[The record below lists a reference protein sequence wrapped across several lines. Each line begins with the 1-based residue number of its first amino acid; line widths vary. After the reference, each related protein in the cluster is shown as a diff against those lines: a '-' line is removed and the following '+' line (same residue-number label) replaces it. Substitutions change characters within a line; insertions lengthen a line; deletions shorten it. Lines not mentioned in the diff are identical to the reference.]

1 MISACCRSPGDGYHA
16 EITRNA
22 VSLDSVTS
30 TFLGRPVAGDR
41 ALIMAIVNRTP
52 DSFYDRGATFAD
64 AAAKDAVH
72 RVVAEGA
79 DVVDVGGVKAGP
91 GSAVDADEEIA
102 RVVPFIEWLRGA
114 YPDQLISVDTWR
126 ASVAKQAC
134 AAGADL
140 INDTW
145 GGHDADLPDVA
156 AEFGAGLVCSHTGG
170 AIPRTRPFRVNYG
183 LSERGVVDDVIAEV
197 TAAAERAVANG
208 VARDR
213 ILIDPTHDFGKNTY
227 HGLSLL
233 RHVKDLVNT
242 GWPVLMALSNKDF
255 VGETL
260 GVELTERLEGTL
272 AATAL
277 SAAEGARMFRVHE
290 VGPTRRVLEMVASI
304 QGVRPP
310 ARTVRGLA

>member
-1 MISACCRSPGDGYHA
+1 VQP
-16 EITRNA
+16 
-22 VSLDSVTS
+22 
-30 TFLGRPVAGDR
+30 TFCGRPVASDR

-52 DSFYDRGATFAD
+52 DSFYDRGATFSDD
-64 AAAKDAVH
+64 AAKSAAH
-72 RVVAEGA
+72 RVIEDGA

-91 GSAVDADEEIA
+91 GEAVDADAEIA
-102 RVVPFIEWLRGA
+102 RVVPFIEWLRDA
-114 YPDQLISVDTWR
+114 YPDQAISVDTWR

-145 GGHDADLPDVA
+145 GGTDPGLPEVA

-170 AIPRTRPFRVNYG
+170 AVPRTRPFRVNYG
-183 LSERGVVDDVIAEV
+183 TSTRGVVDDVIREV
-197 TAAAERAVANG
+197 SAAAERAVAAG
-208 VARDR
+208 VARDAV
-213 ILIDPTHDFGKNTY
+213 LIDPTHDFGKNTY

-233 RHVKDLVNT
+233 RDVEDLVNT

-260 GVELTERLEGTL
+260 GVGLTERLEGTL

-277 SAAEGARMFRVHE
+277 AAAAGARMFRVHE

-304 QGVRPP
+304 QGIRPP
-310 ARTVRGLA
+310 TRTVRGLA

>member
-1 MISACCRSPGDGYHA
+1 M
-16 EITRNA
+16 E
-22 VSLDSVTS
+22 S

-52 DSFYDRGATFAD
+52 DSFYDRGATFTD
-64 AAAKDAVH
+64 EAAKEAAH
-72 RVVAEGA
+72 RVISDGA

-91 GSAVDADEEIA
+91 GEVVDTAEEIA
-102 RVVPFIEWLRGA
+102 RVVPFIEWLRSTF
-114 YPDQLISVDTWR
+114 PDQLISVDTWR
-126 ASVAKQAC
+126 AEVAKQAC

-145 GGHDADLPDVA
+145 GGVDAELAGVA

-170 AIPRTRPFRVNYG
+170 AVPRTRPFRVNYG
-183 LSERGVVDDVIAEV
+183 ISERGVVDDVIAEV
-197 TAAAERAVANG
+197 TAAAERAAALG
-208 VARDR
+208 VRRDG

-233 RHVKDLVNT
+233 RHVKELVNT

-260 GVELTERLEGTL
+260 GVGLTERLEGTL
-272 AATAL
+272 AATAIA
-277 SAAEGARMFRVHE
+277 AAEGAAMFRVHE

-304 QGVRPP
+304 KGARQPK
-310 ARTVRGLA
+310 RTVRGLA

>member
-1 MISACCRSPGDGYHA
+1 MS
-16 EITRNA
+16 
-22 VSLDSVTS
+22 S
-30 TFLGRPVAGDR
+30 TFLGKPVVGDR

-64 AAAKDAVH
+64 AAAKAAAH
-72 RVVAEGA
+72 RVIEEGA

-91 GSAVDADEEIA
+91 GEFVDVDEEIN
-102 RVVPFIEWLRGA
+102 RVVPFIGWLRAA

-126 ASVAKQAC
+126 AEVARRAC

-140 INDTW
+140 VNDTW
-145 GGHDADLPDVA
+145 AGADPGLPAVA

-170 AIPRTRPFRVNYG
+170 AAPRTRPFRVAYG
-183 LSERGVVDDVIAEV
+183 TTTRGVVDAVIADV
-197 TAAAERAVANG
+197 TAAAEHAVANG
-208 VARDR
+208 VARDA
-213 ILIDPTHDFGKNTY
+213 ILIDPTHDFGKNT
-227 HGLSLL
+227 HHSLSLL
-233 RHVKDLVNT
+233 RHVEDLVNT

-277 SAAEGARMFRVHE
+277 AAAGGARMFRVHE
-290 VGPTRRVLEMVASI
+290 VAPTRRVLEMVASI

-310 ARTVRGLA
+310 TRTVRGLV

>member
-1 MISACCRSPGDGYHA
+1 MF
-16 EITRNA
+16 
-22 VSLDSVTS
+22 S
-30 TFLGRPVAGDR
+30 TFCGRPVAHDR

-52 DSFYDRGATFAD
+52 DSFYDRGATFTDD
-64 AAAKDAVH
+64 AAKAAAH
-72 RVVAEGA
+72 RVIDEGA
-79 DVVDVGGVKAGP
+79 DVIDVGGVKAGP
-91 GSAVDADEEIA
+91 GSNVDAEEEIA
-102 RVVPFIEWLRGA
+102 RVVPFIDWLRA
-114 YPDQLISVDTWR
+114 TFPDQLISVDTWR
-126 ASVAKQAC
+126 AAVAKQAC
-134 AAGADL
+134 TAGADI

-145 GGHDADLPDVA
+145 AGADPGLAEVA

-170 AIPRTRPFRVNYG
+170 ATPRTRPFRVTYG
-183 LSERGVVDDVIAEV
+183 ISERGVVDDVIAEV
-197 TAAAERAVANG
+197 TTAAERAVATG
-208 VARDR
+208 VRRDR

-260 GVELTERLEGTL
+260 GVDLTERLEGTL

-277 SAAEGARMFRVHE
+277 AAADGAAMFRVHE

-304 QGVRPP
+304 QGVRTP

>member
-1 MISACCRSPGDGYHA
+1 MQ
-16 EITRNA
+16 
-22 VSLDSVTS
+22 S

-52 DSFYDRGATFAD
+52 DSFYDRGATFTD
-64 AAAKDAVH
+64 EAAKQAAH
-72 RVVAEGA
+72 RVVGEGA
-79 DVVDVGGVKAGP
+79 DIVDVGGVKAGP
-91 GSAVDADEEIA
+91 GDVVDVAEEVA
-102 RVVPFIEWLRGA
+102 RVVPFIEWLRDA
-114 YPDQLISVDTWR
+114 FPDQLISVDTWR
-126 ASVAKQAC
+126 AEVAKQAC

-145 GGHDADLPDVA
+145 GGVDPDLAGVA

-170 AIPRTRPFRVNYG
+170 AVPRTRPFRVNYG
-183 LSERGVVDDVIAEV
+183 ITERGVVDDVITEV
-197 TAAAERAVANG
+197 TTAAERAAALG
-208 VARDR
+208 VRRDG
-213 ILIDPTHDFGKNTY
+213 IVIDPTHDFGKNTY

-233 RHVKDLVNT
+233 RHVNDLVNT

-260 GVELTERLEGTL
+260 GVDLTERLEGTL

-277 SAAEGARMFRVHE
+277 AAADGAAMFRVHE

-304 QGVRPP
+304 QGARPP
-310 ARTVRGLA
+310 TRTVRGLA

>member
-1 MISACCRSPGDGYHA
+1 M
-16 EITRNA
+16 E
-22 VSLDSVTS
+22 S

-52 DSFYDRGATFAD
+52 DSFYDRGATFTD
-64 AAAKDAVH
+64 GAAKEAAH
-72 RVVAEGA
+72 RVVSDGA
-79 DVVDVGGVKAGP
+79 DVADVGGVKAGP
-91 GSAVDADEEIA
+91 GEVVDTAEEIA
-102 RVVPFIEWLRGA
+102 RVVPFIEWLRSTF
-114 YPDQLISVDTWR
+114 PDQLISVDTWR
-126 ASVAKQAC
+126 AEVAKQAC

-145 GGHDADLPDVA
+145 GGVDAELAGVA

-170 AIPRTRPFRVNYG
+170 AVPRTRPFRVNYG
-183 LSERGVVDDVIAEV
+183 ISERGVVDDVIAEV
-197 TAAAERAVANG
+197 TAAAERAAALG
-208 VARDR
+208 VRRDG

-233 RHVKDLVNT
+233 RHVKELVNT

-260 GVELTERLEGTL
+260 GVGLTERLEGTL
-272 AATAL
+272 AATAIA
-277 SAAEGARMFRVHE
+277 AAEGAAMFRVHE

-304 QGVRPP
+304 KGARQPK
-310 ARTVRGLA
+310 RTVRGLA